1 MTQRYTSLLQT
12 NLLMSKPKSQ
22 PASLTYPHV
31 DVAVIS
37 NASWIKQT
45 AYPFL
50 YTKPFFLSQLAQN
63 MSQDYN
69 LCLLLYTQKD
79 L

>member
-12 NLLMSKPKSQ
+12 NLLMSKLKSQ

-31 DVAVIS
+31 YVAIHS
-37 NASWIKQT
+37 NAAWIKQT
-45 AYPFL
+45 AYPFP

-63 MSQDYN
+63 MSQGYN
-69 LCLLLYTQKD
+69 LSIFPNTQD